1 MSHRTTRAAVAAA
14 AFALAAAVGL
24 AAAPAQA
31 SGTVTFSELI
41 PATPAYALG
50 PVISTG
56 ACDVADAPA
65 KMTREFPVEWPEVA
79 AAQGVPAS
87 EAVVLINLDS
97 RGTLTGARI
106 DKSSGNQLLD
116 DEALLA
122 IRNSTY
128 SPEVQHCNRYARDYF
143 IDVMFK

>member
-1 MSHRTTRAAVAAA
+1 MSNRSTRAAAAA
-14 AFALAAAVGL
+14 AALALAAAIGL
-24 AAAPAQA
+24 SAVPAHA
-31 SGTVTFSELI
+31 SGTITFSELVA
-41 PATPAYALG
+41 ATPAYALG
-50 PVISTG
+50 PVITTG
-56 ACDVADAPA
+56 SCDIPDAPA
-65 KMTREFPVEWPEVA
+65 RMTRAFPVEWPEVA
-79 AAQGVPAS
+79 AAQSVQAS

-106 DKSSGNQLLD
+106 DESSGNPLLD

-128 SPEVQHCNRYARDYF
+128 SAEMQHCNRYARDYF